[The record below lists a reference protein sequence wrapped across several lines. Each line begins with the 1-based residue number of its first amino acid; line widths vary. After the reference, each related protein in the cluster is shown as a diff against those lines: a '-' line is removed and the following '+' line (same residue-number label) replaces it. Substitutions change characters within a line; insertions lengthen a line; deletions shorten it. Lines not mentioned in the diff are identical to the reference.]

1 MTTLILDP
9 PAAFISANGR
19 LHFRKRAE
27 LTKVWRELAAT
38 RVYTLRQPL
47 LPKYDLAHITV
58 TIRFAT
64 NHRRDVGNY
73 YPTAKA
79 IVDGLVDAGVLPDD
93 DDRHLVGPDLRREYP
108 NGTPRVTVHIKEITR
123 A

>member
-1 MTTLILDP
+1 MTTLLLEP
-9 PAAFISANGR
+9 PCAFLSANGR

-27 LTKVWRELAAT
+27 LTKAWRTLGQVAGSDGPHGLAN
-38 RVYTLRQPL
+38 
-47 LPKYDLAHITV
+47 AHITV
-58 TIRFAT
+58 SIRFAT

-93 DDRHLVGPDLRREYP
+93 NDTHLIGPDMRREYP
-108 NGTPRVTVHIKEITR
+108 NGTPRVTVNIKEL
-123 A
+123 